1 MLPWLGPGSSDVY
14 RRWRLGEA
22 PPQLLID
29 WLFVV
34 ERKCVLETA
43 ATLAAISWEAGPL
56 ADVGSLG

>member
-1 MLPWLGPGSSDVY
+1 MLSWLGPGSGDVY

-22 PPQLLID
+22 PPQLLND

-43 ATLAAISWEAGPL
+43 ATLAAISWEAGPPVD
-56 ADVGSLG
+56 AGCLG